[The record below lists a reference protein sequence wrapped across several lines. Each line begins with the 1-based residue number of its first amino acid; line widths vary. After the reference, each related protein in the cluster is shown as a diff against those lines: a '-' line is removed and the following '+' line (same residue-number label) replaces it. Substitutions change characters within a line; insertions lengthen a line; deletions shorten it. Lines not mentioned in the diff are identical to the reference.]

1 MEDTDLAFSPVWRLR
16 ELLDNRAVSSVELT
30 EPFLR
35 RIEAI
40 NLQLNAFLTVTA
52 EEALAAARVAD
63 EKLSQGKN
71 DMPLVGIPIS
81 IKDLELIRGIRTTLG
96 SLIFQETVPDS
107 DSAVVERVRAAGGVI
122 LGKTNA
128 PEFGLQ
134 ETTENRLRDPCRN
147 PWNTERTPGGS
158 SGGGGAAV
166 AAGLCAIATG
176 TDGRGRN
183 TL

>member
-1 MEDTDLAFSPVWRLR
+1 
-16 ELLDNRAVSSVELT
+16 
-30 EPFLR
+30 
-35 RIEAI
+35 
-40 NLQLNAFLTVTA
+40 
-52 EEALAAARVAD
+52 
-63 EKLSQGKN
+63 
-71 DMPLVGIPIS
+71 MPLVGIPIS

-122 LGKTNA
+122 LGKTNT